1 MIIKKYIVKNMN
13 EALTRIRYE
22 LGKDAIIISQRR
34 IKPSGIT
41 GFFKPKMI
49 EVTAALENDKVEAK
63 SKFANNKSVDL
74 SESLKDIKKLV
85 RETTEVKE
93 NLKTTS
99 NYSDKY
105 NLEKSSNYRDKN
117 YLENS
122 SKPIGENNL
131 SKSDEKLSNEVKEIK
146 DLLNKVI
153 KNTNKE
159 KEEDVISEYLR
170 DLDIEETLIKEINSN
185 EELSLDEFK
194 SHFKSIIDSELE
206 ISNEELKGKIVLVG
220 PTGVGKTTT
229 IAKLAGRLALIEQKK
244 VGLITIDTYRIGAV
258 EQLKTYAEIMNIPF
272 KVVITLKEM
281 ETAVKELEYCDVI
294 LIDTT
299 GRSSKNTMQISE
311 LRAFN
316 QKVEPDNTILV
327 ISGTTKNRDINTI
340 LEGYGKLEYNK
351 IIITKLDETTTY
363 GGLYNILKRAKK
375 PIAYITV
382 GQNVPDDIKIP
393 TKEEVARLILGE
405 DNIC

>member
-34 IKPSGIT
+34 VKTAGI
-41 GFFKPKMI
+41 GGYFKPKMI
-49 EVTAALENDKVEAK
+49 EVTAALENDKAE
-63 SKFANNKSVDL
+63 SKNKFSNRESVDL
-74 SESLKDIKKLV
+74 SESINSIKRLV
-85 RETTEVKE
+85 KENTEVKE
-93 NLKTTS
+93 TLV
-99 NYSDKY
+99 
-105 NLEKSSNYRDKN
+105 EKPNFK
-117 YLENS
+117 
-122 SKPIGENNL
+122 KENNIM
-131 SKSDEKLSNEVKEIK
+131 SKKVSNNETPNYIKKDNLNINDEKLSDEVKEIK

-159 KEEDVISEYLR
+159 KEEDIISEYLR
-170 DLDIEETLIKEINSN
+170 DLDIDESLIKELNNN
-185 EELSLDEFK
+185 ENMSLDEFK
-194 SHFKSIIDSELE
+194 DYFKNIINSEIE
-206 ISNEELKGKIVLVG
+206 VSNEDLKGKIVLVG

-281 ETAVKELEYCDVI
+281 EGAVKDLDYCDVI

-327 ISGTTKNRDINTI
+327 VSGTTKNRDIKTI
-340 LEGYGKLEYNK
+340 LEGYSKLEYNK
-351 IIITKLDETTTY
+351 IIITKLDETSTY
-363 GGLYNILKRAKK
+363 GGLYNIVKKANK
-375 PIAYITV
+375 PIAYITI
-382 GQNVPDDIKIP
+382 GQNVPDDIKVPIAS
-393 TKEEVARLILGE
+393 EVAKLILGE
-405 DNIC
+405 DSIC

>member
-34 IKPSGIT
+34 IKPSGLT
-41 GFFKPKMI
+41 GFFKTKMI
-49 EVTAALENDKVEAK
+49 EVTAALENDKIEDK
-63 SKFANNKSVDL
+63 SKFANKESVDL
-74 SESLKDIKKLV
+74 SESLRNIKKLV
-85 RETTEVKE
+85 RENTEAKE
-93 NLKTTS
+93 NLVEKT
-99 NYSDKY
+99 
-105 NLEKSSNYRDKN
+105 
-117 YLENS
+117 NS
-122 SKPIGENNL
+122 RRENNL
-131 SKSDEKLSNEVKEIK
+131 NESDENLTNEVKEIK

-159 KEEDVISEYLR
+159 QEEDVISEYLR
-170 DLDIEETLIKEINSN
+170 DLDIEEALIKEINSN
-185 EELSLDEFK
+185 EEFSLDEFK
-194 SHFKSIIDSELE
+194 SYFKSIIDSELE
-206 ISNEELKGKIVLVG
+206 ISNEELKGKVVLVG

-244 VGLITIDTYRIGAV
+244 VGLITMDTYRIGAV
-258 EQLKTYAEIMNIPF
+258 EQLKTYAEIMDIPF

-281 ETAVKELEYCDVI
+281 ESAVKELDYCDVI

-299 GRSSKNTMQISE
+299 GRSSKNNMQISE

-316 QKVEPDNTILV
+316 QKVEPDSTILV
-327 ISGTTKNRDINTI
+327 ISGTTKNRDIRTI

-351 IIITKLDETTTY
+351 IIVTKLDETTTY
-363 GGLYNILKRAKK
+363 GGLYNIVKRSKK

-393 TKEEVARLILGE
+393 SKVEVARLILGE